1 MKRLLI
7 YTGLGNTLTAVLVSA
22 AVYFFSPV
30 HPLGQF
36 RLLLGVV
43 TLAWLIAGIRSL
55 KYKVQ
60 AGDLKVTHGLLFSA
74 GSGLVA
80 AVSFGLVVWLLGTL
94 NPVFWNDYLA
104 DQLQNLG
111 MASGL
116 LETNYSPG
124 TLANNQLFARYPG
137 KASGSNSK
145 PNPRNLGPA
154 IKFFSMGLAFVG
166 RGLGFRLFSYIAL
179 T

>member
-1 MKRLLI
+1 MKRLII
-7 YTGLGNTLTAVLVSA
+7 YIGLGNTLTAVLVSA

-36 RLLLGVV
+36 RLPLGVI

-80 AVSFGLVVWLLGTL
+80 TASYGLIVWLLGTL
-94 NPVFWNDYLA
+94 SPVFWNDYLT
-104 DQLQNLG
+104 DQMQNLE
-111 MASGL
+111 MASHL
-116 LETNYSPG
+116 LERNYSPG
-124 TLANNQLFARYPG
+124 TLAYLKDEIQNQT
-137 KASGSNSK
+137 
-145 PNPRNLGPA
+145 PA
-154 IKFFSMGLAFVG
+154 TLALRLSFFRWIWHMLAGGWVAVY
-166 RGLGFRLFSYIAL
+166 FRTSH
-179 T
+179 

>member
-1 MKRLLI
+1 MKRLILRN
-7 YTGLGNTLTAVLVSA
+7 GLGNTLTAVLVSG

-43 TLAWLIAGIRSL
+43 TLFWLVLGIRDL

-80 AVSFGLVVWLLGTL
+80 ALSFGLVVWLLGTL
-94 NPVFWNDYLA
+94 SPEFWNDYLS
-104 DQLQNLG
+104 DQMRNLG

-116 LETNYSPG
+116 LETNYSSG
-124 TLANNQLFARYPG
+124 TLSQLQDQIKNQTP
-137 KASGSNSK
+137 AS
-145 PNPRNLGPA
+145 LA
-154 IKFFSMGLAFVG
+154 IRLTFFRWVWHLLAGGWVAVY
-166 RGLGFRLFSYIAL
+166 FRTSH
-179 T
+179 

>member
-1 MKRLLI
+1 L
-7 YTGLGNTLTAVLVSA
+7 S
-22 AVYFFSPV
+22 
-30 HPLGQF
+30 
-36 RLLLGVV
+36 
-43 TLAWLIAGIRSL
+43 
-55 KYKVQ
+55 
-60 AGDLKVTHGLLFSA
+60 
-74 GSGLVA
+74 
-80 AVSFGLVVWLLGTL
+80 
-94 NPVFWNDYLA
+94 PVFWNNYLA

-124 TLANNQLFARYPG
+124 TLAKLQDQIQNQTPATLA
-137 KASGSNSK
+137 
-145 PNPRNLGPA
+145 PA

>member
-7 YTGLGNTLTAVLVSA
+7 YTGLGNTLTAVLVSG

-80 AVSFGLVVWLLGTL
+80 AASFGLVVWLLGTL
-94 NPVFWNDYLA
+94 SPVFWNDYLT
-104 DQLQNLG
+104 DQMQNLG

-124 TLANNQLFARYPG
+124 TLTKLQDQIQNQT
-137 KASGSNSK
+137 
-145 PNPRNLGPA
+145 PA
-154 IKFFSMGLAFVG
+154 TLALRLSFFRWVWHLLAGGWVSVY
-166 RGLGFRLFSYIAL
+166 FRTSH
-179 T
+179 

>member
-60 AGDLKVTHGLLFSA
+60 SGNLKVTHGLLFSA

-80 AVSFGLVVWLLGTL
+80 AASFGLVVWLLGTL
-94 NPVFWNDYLA
+94 SPVFWNDYLT
-104 DQLQNLG
+104 DQMQNLG

-124 TLANNQLFARYPG
+124 TLTKLQDQIKNQT
-137 KASGSNSK
+137 
-145 PNPRNLGPA
+145 PA
-154 IKFFSMGLAFVG
+154 TLALRLSFFRWVWHLLAGGWVSVY
-166 RGLGFRLFSYIAL
+166 FRTSH
-179 T
+179 

>member
-7 YTGLGNTLTAVLVSA
+7 YTGLGNTLTAVLVSG

-43 TLAWLIAGIRSL
+43 TLAWLIAGVRSL

-94 NPVFWNDYLA
+94 SPVFWNDYLS
-104 DQLQNLG
+104 DQIQNLG

-124 TLANNQLFARYPG
+124 TLSKLQDKIKNQTPSNFALRL
-137 KASGSNSK
+137 S
-145 PNPRNLGPA
+145 
-154 IKFFSMGLAFVG
+154 FFRWVWHLLAGGWVAVY
-166 RGLGFRLFSYIAL
+166 FRTSH
-179 T
+179 

>member
-60 AGDLKVTHGLLFSA
+60 AGNLKVTHGLLFSA

-80 AVSFGLVVWLLGTL
+80 TASYGLIVWLLGTL
-94 NPVFWNDYLA
+94 SPVFWNDYLT
-104 DQLQNLG
+104 DQMQNLG

-124 TLANNQLFARYPG
+124 TLTKLQDQIKNQT
-137 KASGSNSK
+137 
-145 PNPRNLGPA
+145 PA
-154 IKFFSMGLAFVG
+154 TLALRLSFFRWVWHLAGGWVSVY
-166 RGLGFRLFSYIAL
+166 FRTSH
-179 T
+179 

>member
-1 MKRLLI
+1 MKRLII
-7 YTGLGNTLTAVLVSA
+7 YIGLGNTLTAILVSG

-80 AVSFGLVVWLLGTL
+80 AASFGLVVWLLGTL
-94 NPVFWNDYLA
+94 SPVFWNDYLT
-104 DQLQNLG
+104 DQMQNLG

-124 TLANNQLFARYPG
+124 TLTKLQDQIKNQT
-137 KASGSNSK
+137 
-145 PNPRNLGPA
+145 PA
-154 IKFFSMGLAFVG
+154 TLALRLSFFRWVWHLLAGGWVSVY
-166 RGLGFRLFSYIAL
+166 FRTSH
-179 T
+179 

>member
-60 AGDLKVTHGLLFSA
+60 AGDLKVTHGLLLA
-74 GSGLVA
+74 QVL
-80 AVSFGLVVWLLGTL
+80 VWLRR
-94 NPVFWNDYLA
+94 PP
-104 DQLQNLG
+104 
-111 MASGL
+111 SGWL
-116 LETNYSPG
+116 YG
-124 TLANNQLFARYPG
+124 CW
-137 KASGSNSK
+137 
-145 PNPRNLGPA
+145 GP
-154 IKFFSMGLAFVG
+154 
-166 RGLGFRLFSYIAL
+166 
-179 T
+179 

>member
-1 MKRLLI
+1 MKRLLV

-94 NPVFWNDYLA
+94 SPVFWNDYLA

-124 TLANNQLFARYPG
+124 TLAYLKDEIQNQT
-137 KASGSNSK
+137 
-145 PNPRNLGPA
+145 PA
-154 IKFFSMGLAFVG
+154 TLALRLSFFRWVWHLLAGGWVSVY
-166 RGLGFRLFSYIAL
+166 FRTSH
-179 T
+179 